1 MFNNKLKQ
9 QIEQLTQSNLSIT
22 TERDKLLS
30 QVSNLTT
37 QINTQLKTIANLES
51 NQNQLQSELDRLDVI
66 KDEIKLKQSELN
78 NLQSEIDTIEST
90 NYIQTLGFYDLKYD
104 SKYYQ
109 DELRN
114 NRAKQ
119 KIMLSNKSYFDIKE
133 KWYVNGNVKN
143 GNKLLNF
150 LLAISIK
157 SYNLFCDNTM
167 DKVDMVNKDYI
178 ATKLKKTYDS
188 YNKELTAYGVE
199 LSADYLNLKLD
210 EINIRLNIHIA
221 KENEKEE
228 ENRRKE
234 ILREQVKAESEI
246 KRNKE
251 KLEKELLHYQ
261 IQLNKGADVQDKI
274 DEIESK
280 IETEDYMLS
289 NTRAGYVYIISNASL
304 GHNVYKIGITR
315 RISNFKGD
323 DSPCAERIHELSGSN
338 IPFKFKPNCIMW
350 SDDCFALESALHK
363 EFSAYRVNKIKTHR
377 EFFKLPLS
385 QIEKVVKE
393 KYEPNAIFDYDV
405 VDEDF
410 VASGYILAD
419 NFVDKSH

>member
-9 QIEQLTQSNLSIT
+9 QISQLTESNSLIT
-22 TERDKLLS
+22 NERNKLLS
-30 QVSNLTT
+30 QVSTLTN

-51 NQNQLQSELDRLDVI
+51 NQNQLQSELDKLDAI
-66 KDEIKLKQSELN
+66 KDEIKLKQSELD
-78 NLQSEIDTIEST
+78 NLQSKIDTIESN

-109 DELRN
+109 NELRD

-119 KIMLSNKSYFDIKE
+119 KVMLSNKSYYNVKE
-133 KWYVNGNVKN
+133 SWVVNGNKKD

-150 LLAISIK
+150 LLSISIK
-157 SYNLFCDNTM
+157 SFNLFADNTM
-167 DKVDMVNKDYI
+167 DKVNIINKDYI
-178 ATKLKKTYDS
+178 TTKLKNTYDG

-210 EINIRLNIHIA
+210 EISIRLNIYIA

-228 ENRRKE
+228 ESRRKE
-234 ILREQVKAESEI
+234 ILREQAKCEAEI
-246 KRNKE
+246 KHNKE
-251 KLEKELLHYQ
+251 RLAKELLHYQ

-289 NTRAGYVYIISNASL
+289 NTRAGWLYIVNNPSFGES
-304 GHNVYKIGITR
+304 VFKIGISR
-315 RISNFKGD
+315 RINVNDRFV
-323 DSPCAERIHELSGSN
+323 ELSGSN
-338 IPFKFKPNCIMW
+338 VPFAIRPNCIIW
-350 SDDCFALESALHK
+350 CEDCFKLESDLHK

-385 QIEKVVKE
+385 QIEQVVKE
-393 KYEPNAIFDYDV
+393 KYCPQAIFDYDV
-405 VDEDF
+405 IDEDF
-410 VASGYILAD
+410 VASGYKLSNNFLTSNSD
-419 NFVDKSH
+419 NDII